1 VKFTAAKKSDAP
13 GIFHAI
19 GQADTALGVA
29 GLRVDNIFRVELR
42 EAGDKMQNLLDAAKR
57 VDAVSR
63 GEDEWN
69 ENNVVEAIQDL
80 RKAIAD
86 CGAS

>member
-1 VKFTAAKKSDAP
+1 VKLTAVKKNESP

-19 GQADTALGVA
+19 GQADAALGVA

-42 EAGDKMQNLLDAAKR
+42 EAGDKIQNLLDAAKR
-57 VDAVSR
+57 VDSVSR

-80 RKAIAD
+80 RKAIAG
-86 CGAS
+86 CGV